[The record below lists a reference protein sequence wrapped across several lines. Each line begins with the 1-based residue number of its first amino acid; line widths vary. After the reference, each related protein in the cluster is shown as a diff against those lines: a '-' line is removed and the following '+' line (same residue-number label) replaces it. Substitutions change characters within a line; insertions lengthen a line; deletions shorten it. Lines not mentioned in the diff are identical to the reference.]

1 VCLVIIQQGEKFVK
15 LVKAWEDNGVEMSE
29 PCQRRVK
36 ILLAPDKG
44 GVDELLFSSA
54 VFPRGG
60 RTDYHTHDRAET
72 IYVVSGEGMC
82 VHEGEETPIRE
93 DMVMYVP
100 AGEKH
105 QIVNTGY
112 EPMKVVAIFVP
123 GFSATDH
130 YKRLEDAARSAQS

>member
-1 VCLVIIQQGEKFVK
+1 MK
-15 LVKAWEDNGVEMSE
+15 LVKAWEDKGVEMPD
-29 PCQRRVK
+29 PCRRRVK

-44 GVDELLFSSA
+44 GVEELLLSSA
-54 VFPRGG
+54 VFPHGG

-72 IYVVSGEGMC
+72 IYVVSGEGVC
-82 VHEGEETPIRE
+82 IHEGEETAIRE

-112 EPMKVVAIFVP
+112 EPMKVIAIFVP
-123 GFSATDH
+123 GFSATAH
-130 YKRLEDAARSAQS
+130 YKRLEDAAKSARS

>member
-1 VCLVIIQQGEKFVK
+1 
-15 LVKAWEDNGVEMSE
+15 
-29 PCQRRVK
+29 
-36 ILLAPDKG
+36 
-44 GVDELLFSSA
+44 
-54 VFPRGG
+54 
-60 RTDYHTHDRAET
+60 
-72 IYVVSGEGMC
+72 
-82 VHEGEETPIRE
+82 
-93 DMVMYVP
+93 MVMYVP